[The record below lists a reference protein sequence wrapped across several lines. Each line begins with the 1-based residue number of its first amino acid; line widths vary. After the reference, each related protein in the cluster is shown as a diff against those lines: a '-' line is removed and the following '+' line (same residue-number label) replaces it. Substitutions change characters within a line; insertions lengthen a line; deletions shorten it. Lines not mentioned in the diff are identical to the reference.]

1 MDELQD
7 YELQLL
13 SQMVNWSTHQE
24 MEQTRMIMY
33 SVSAP
38 YMKQKKKLHDFMPL
52 PTDEE
57 FEPAKPLEGDD
68 LKAARERIMK
78 AFNIEQK

>member
-13 SQMVNWSTHQE
+13 SNMVHWATHQQ
-24 MEQTRMIMY
+24 MEQTRMLMY

-38 YMKQKKKLHDFMPL
+38 YMKQKKKLHDFLPL
-52 PTDEE
+52 STDEE
-57 FEPAKPLEGDD
+57 FEPAKPLEGEE
-68 LKAARERIMK
+68 LKDARARIMQ
-78 AFNIEQK
+78 AFNIEK